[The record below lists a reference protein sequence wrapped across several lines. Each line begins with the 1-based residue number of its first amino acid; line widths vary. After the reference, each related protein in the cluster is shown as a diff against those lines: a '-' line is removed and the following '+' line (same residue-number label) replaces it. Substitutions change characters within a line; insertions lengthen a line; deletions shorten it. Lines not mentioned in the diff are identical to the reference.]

1 MSDEPYSQELTL
13 LENWDQWL
21 SPGAGSPPGTTV
33 DPGAPRP
40 IYSLSPSIL
49 SSPNVHQ
56 VEANRLCLLQL
67 DDWDQEKDYSADPP
81 ECIRY
86 TIVWKVKLN
95 NRMIAKDTEQ
105 DIVLAPAPYWSTVLQ
120 PKLDTLLSKKTTNRK
135 RIRPDDSN
143 VVVSVNE
150 RSERDLIRRF
160 DEVQVDWVVVEKQLL
175 SWGELLRA
183 GKKLRVDISFNYVE
197 TQDSLPAGASGR
209 GSATQRMLA
218 ERAAQLDAEEASG
231 GPSTWRD
238 VYALMRCPGAPC
250 DLGPHCWRDPD
261 GKKHYP
267 LKAHHM
273 RSLIK
278 HVDEGNRLESQADVP
293 QAVRQQLYAEQQ
305 ERFQRQHKTSTGN
318 AGGLPPIT
326 INNVLPGSTSSGS
339 GLQPEAVAVASTTE
353 ALLPQDFEL
362 PGFRD
367 VALTEYSEW
376 HQSRVFDTN
385 LKADFRKAR
394 DVALENALDLD
405 LIHEENDPDF
415 FEKQGVKR
423 GTAKRFVRDIPR
435 WAKRYKADG
444 SDTISVVS

>member
-21 SPGAGSPPGTTV
+21 SPEAGSLPGTIV
-33 DPGAPRP
+33 DPGAPRA
-40 IYSLSPSIL
+40 IYSLSPSIPT
-49 SSPNVHQ
+49 SPSVSR

-67 DDWDQEKDYSADPP
+67 DDWDQEKDYSVDPP

-86 TIVWKVKLN
+86 TIIWKVKLN

-105 DIVLAPAPYWSTVLQ
+105 DIVLAPAPYWATFLQ
-120 PKLDTLLSKKTTNRK
+120 PKLDALLNKKMTNRK

-250 DLGPHCWRDPD
+250 DLGRTA
-261 GKKHYP
+261 GAT
-267 LKAHHM
+267 LTA
-273 RSLIK
+273 RS
-278 HVDEGNRLESQADVP
+278 
-293 QAVRQQLYAEQQ
+293 
-305 ERFQRQHKTSTGN
+305 
-318 AGGLPPIT
+318 IT
-326 INNVLPGSTSSGS
+326 
-339 GLQPEAVAVASTTE
+339 
-353 ALLPQDFEL
+353 
-362 PGFRD
+362 R
-367 VALTEYSEW
+367 
-376 HQSRVFDTN
+376 
-385 LKADFRKAR
+385 
-394 DVALENALDLD
+394 
-405 LIHEENDPDF
+405 
-415 FEKQGVKR
+415 
-423 GTAKRFVRDIPR
+423 
-435 WAKRYKADG
+435 
-444 SDTISVVS
+444 